1 MKNLILR
8 PENRVRF
15 NDTELDVYYVN
26 GERWL
31 LGSQIVTAMGQSE
44 QALRMLYK
52 RHRSEFTSDM
62 TAIVTVD
69 TPAGVRQMRIFSPR
83 GAALISMLTNSPKA
97 VAFRVAVLD
106 VLEGKAPPPLAGTRL
121 RADGATARQAPPLM
135 SADMAAALQKEIL
148 AGRPLW
154 RRIAR
159 YRGLGLAIRDCAKLL
174 EVSKDTLR
182 SQVRRMEA
190 CGILT
195 PPKNLAR
202 MQAGAAHFRASPRL
216 RTASPP
222 VLPKPDGNAHG

>member
-62 TAIVTVD
+62 TVIVTVD

-83 GAALISMLTNSPKA
+83 GAALIAMLTNSPKA
-97 VAFRVAVLD
+97 VAFRVVVLD
-106 VLEGKAPPPLAGTRL
+106 VLEGKAPPPLAHASPPPL
-121 RADGATARQAPPLM
+121 APPHKGEGNLVAAM
-135 SADMAAALQKEIL
+135 SVDMAAALRVEIL
-148 AGRPLW
+148 AERPLW
-154 RRIAR
+154 RRIAGYLR
-159 YRGLGLAIRDCAKLL
+159 RGFQIRECAKLL
-174 EVSKDTLR
+174 DMDKSTIRVH
-182 SQVRRMEA
+182 VRRMEA

-195 PPKNLAR
+195 PPANLAALQGNVLNFQR
-202 MQAGAAHFRASPRL
+202 
-216 RTASPP
+216 
-222 VLPKPDGNAHG
+222 LPKPEGDAHA